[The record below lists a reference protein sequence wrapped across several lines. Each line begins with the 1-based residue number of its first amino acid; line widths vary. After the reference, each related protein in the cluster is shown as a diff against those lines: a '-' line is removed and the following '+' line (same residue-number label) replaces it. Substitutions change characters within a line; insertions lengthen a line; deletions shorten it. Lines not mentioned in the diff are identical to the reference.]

1 VGDLSQKNRTLR
13 PDLPFL
19 VFITRSMRLNVLA
32 IALVSLVR
40 VSEAKKGRTR
50 FYRGESCC
58 SNHREASALMV

>member
-19 VFITRSMRLNVLA
+19 IFITRSMRLNVPA
-32 IALVSLVR
+32 IALVSLLLVC
-40 VSEAKKGRTR
+40 EAKKGRTR
-50 FYRGESCC
+50 FYRGELYC